1 MRLYTLT
8 PATRVAC
15 LREAAELLLT
25 GGVVVIPTDT
35 VYGIAAHPAHPAAV
49 ERIRAIKGRSAAKP
63 IPLLAA
69 DLDAVRRFGAQLS
82 PPCARLAAA
91 FWPGALTLVIPCPA
105 GDAEGF
111 RVPAHDWT
119 RDLLAACGGVL
130 RVTSA
135 NLSGAMPAAS
145 AVAALRDVGLDAD
158 AVFDD
163 GPSPGGTP
171 STVVR
176 VTPDRLE
183 ILRAG
188 AIEETRIRM
197 SARTRHEQT

>member
-1 MRLYTLT
+1 MRLFTLT
-8 PATRVAC
+8 PDARDAC
-15 LREAAELLLT
+15 LHSAMELLVA

-49 ERIRAIKGRSAAKP
+49 ERIRTIKSRQASKP

-69 DLDAVRRFGAQLS
+69 DLDAVRHFGAQLC
-82 PPCARLAAA
+82 PACERLAAA
-91 FWPGALTLVIPCPA
+91 CWPGALTLVIPCST

-119 RDLLAACGGVL
+119 RSLLAACGGVL

-135 NLSGAMPAAS
+135 NLSGAMPAVS
-145 AVAALRDVGLDAD
+145 AVAALRDVGLEAD

-176 VTPDRLE
+176 IAAGQLE

-188 AIEETRIRM
+188 AIGDDTIR
-197 SARTRHEQT
+197 SIVREGEP